1 MILAAFVDWIPAE
14 IAVLVTLLAVFVE
27 RFVISRLRK
36 IDRTEST
43 FRRQVWTISI
53 LLIGLLTVI
62 FLLPQGTNQ
71 DLAFGVIGLVVTGA
85 LAISSQSII
94 ANGMSGLMLRSL
106 SSFKPGDFI
115 EVAGN
120 LGRVSELGLFHTEIQ
135 TPDRDLTTIPN
146 ALLMNEPVKV
156 VRASGTIVSAQV
168 SIGYDISR
176 HHLEELFVDAG
187 EAAGLQEPF
196 VQVLELGDFSVVYR
210 VAGFLPDPRRLLAA
224 RSDLR
229 GAILDTLSEAGV
241 EIMSPAYMARR
252 EVDEEPVLPTAKTP
266 TSRSKL
272 RRTAEDRVFDKAE
285 LASGI
290 ENQRRLASE
299 AEAAITEIKATMAD
313 LDDGERAQAEARIAA
328 HERRLSALDYRIE
341 HLEALHSSE

>member
-1 MILAAFVDWIPAE
+1 MIFAEFRDWIPAE
-14 IAVLVTLLAVFVE
+14 IAAVVTLIAVFVE
-27 RFVISRLRK
+27 RFIISRLRK
-36 IDRTEST
+36 IDRSESR
-43 FRRQVWTISI
+43 FRRQVWTIAI
-53 LLIGLLTVI
+53 LLIGFFAVI
-62 FLLPQGTNQ
+62 FLVPQGSNQ
-71 DLAFGVIGLVVTGA
+71 ELAIGILGLVITGA

-94 ANGMSGLMLRSL
+94 ANGMAGLMLRSL
-106 SSFKPGDFI
+106 DSFKPGDFI
-115 EVAGN
+115 EVSGN

-168 SIGYDISR
+168 SIGYDVSR
-176 HHLEELFVDAG
+176 HYLEELFVAAG
-187 EAAGLQEPF
+187 ETAGLQEPF
-196 VQVLELGDFSVVYR
+196 VQVVELGDFSVVYR
-210 VAGFLPDPRRLLAA
+210 VAGFLPEPRRLLAS

-241 EIMSPAYMARR
+241 EIMSPAYLARR
-252 EVDEEPVLPTAKTP
+252 EVGEEPILPASQTP

-290 ENQRRLASE
+290 ENQRRLAT
-299 AEAAITEIKATMAD
+299 EAAAAIEEIKAS
-313 LDDGERAQAEARIAA
+313 LPGLGEEDKAKAEARIAA
-328 HERRLSALDYRIE
+328 HQRRLSALDYRIE

>member
-1 MILAAFVDWIPAE
+1 MIIAEFRDWIPAE
-14 IAVLVTLLAVFVE
+14 IAVLVTILAVVVE

-36 IDRTEST
+36 IDRSESK

-53 LLIGLLTVI
+53 VLIGLLTVI

-94 ANGMSGLMLRSL
+94 ANGMAGLMLRSL

-168 SIGYDISR
+168 SIGYDVSR
-176 HHLEELFVDAG
+176 HYLEELFVAAG
-187 EAAGLQEPF
+187 ESAGLEEPF
-196 VQVLELGDFSVVYR
+196 VQVIDLGDFSVLYR
-210 VAGFLPDPRRLLAA
+210 VAGFLPEPRRLLAA
-224 RSDLR
+224 RSNLR

-252 EVDEEPVLPTAKTP
+252 EVSEEPILPVSEAP
-266 TSRSKL
+266 PLQSKV

-285 LASGI
+285 IASGI
-290 ENQRRLASE
+290 ENQRRLATE
-299 AEAAITEIKATMAD
+299 AEAAIEEIKATLAD
-313 LDDGERAQAEARIAA
+313 LGEEDRAKAEARIAA